1 MVEAVRLLQK
11 KLLRKKLDALL
22 VSQPENRRYLSGYSV
37 EDTSLDESSGLLL
50 IPARSTPHLLT
61 DFRYREQAET
71 EAVGFEVSLYPKGLP
86 ALLKKLLP
94 SLGIERLGFESHA
107 IQHAK
112 AVSIEKLLDS
122 LGGEAIA
129 TSSLVEKLRLVKGDN
144 ELAEIRKSVRL
155 NEKVF
160 QKVYSTIGP
169 GQTEKE
175 VAHRIEQTMV
185 EMGAEKPA
193 FETIVGSG
201 PNGAL
206 PHAVPSERKLREGEP
221 IVIDMGLRLH
231 GYCSDMTRTVVL
243 GKPSDMI
250 LERIRLVRKAQLAA
264 IQTIRAGI
272 TCREADQAAR
282 KIISKAGF
290 GANFGHGLGHGV
302 GLAVHEAPSLNSRSR
317 KTLREGMVVTVEP
330 GIYFPGWGGIRLE
343 NMVIVKKNGCEIL
356 NRDDTCLNL

>member
-1 MVEAVRLLQK
+1 MLEAVRLLQK
-11 KLLRKKLDALL
+11 KLRRKQLDALL
-22 VSQPENRRYLSGYSV
+22 VSQPENRRYLSGYSG

-50 IPARSTPHLLT
+50 IPARSTPLLLT

-71 EAVGFEVSLYPKGLP
+71 EAVGFEVYLYPKGLLP
-86 ALLKKLLP
+86 LLKKMVL
-94 SLGIERLGFESHA
+94 SLGIDRLGFESHA
-107 IQHAK
+107 IQHAR
-112 AVSIEKLLDS
+112 AVSIEKLLHS
-122 LGGEAIA
+122 LGGKAIA
-129 TSSLVEKLRLVKGDN
+129 TSALVEKLRLVKGDN
-144 ELAEIRKSVRL
+144 ELEKIRKAVRL

-160 QKVYSTIGP
+160 QKIYSTIGA

-206 PHAVPSERKLREGEP
+206 PHAVPTVRKLREGEP
-221 IVIDMGLRLH
+221 IVIDMGLRLN

-243 GKPSDMI
+243 GKPSDLI

-264 IQTIRAGI
+264 IQTIRPGI

-282 KIISKAGF
+282 KIISAAGC
-290 GANFGHGLGHGV
+290 GANFGHALGHGV
-302 GLAVHEAPSLNSRSR
+302 GLAVHEPPSLSSRSR
-317 KTLREGMVVTVEP
+317 KKLREGMVLTVEP

-343 NMVIVKKNGCEIL
+343 NMVTVKKNGCEIL
-356 NRDDTCLNL
+356 NRDETCLDI